1 MSLNHV
7 LTGSIVT
14 IAAVFG
20 VTQAIAMPADEFEQH
35 PQRIAQDIDMTEEQI
50 QMPAT
55 VRSIQ
60 PDQGFIQVE
69 FEDGTDD
76 ILFLGTSELTRLGLD
91 TNEEVT
97 VVYEGDEAIALI
109 RDEEVVT
116 LNASE
121 PEVEPSTPMAD
132 EPADSETTITQD
144 SQDPESDSDMM
155 TQDDEMEE
163 PMTTTPAD
171 EPIPALW

>member
-7 LTGSIVT
+7 LTGSIAT
-14 IAAVFG
+14 IAAVLG
-20 VTQAIAMPADEFEQH
+20 ITPAIAMPVSEFEQH
-35 PQRIAQDIDMTEEQI
+35 PQHIAQDIDMSDEQI
-50 QMPAT
+50 QRPAT

-60 PDQGFIQVE
+60 PDQGFIEVE

-76 ILFLGTSELTRLGLD
+76 ILFLGTSELTSLGLD
-91 TNEEVT
+91 TNDDVT
-97 VVYEGDEAIALI
+97 VVYESDEAIALI

-121 PEVEPSTPMAD
+121 TDVEPSTPMAD

-144 SQDPESDSDMM
+144 SQDPESDMM

-163 PMTTTPAD
+163 PMTTTPSN